1 MAITT
6 ESKTELKVVL
16 GTMTLSKEAHVHD
29 PNGCATMLDAF
40 QKHGYN
46 EIDSARVPHRFG
58 PPKPGKRFYTHKND
72 DLKPGLLES
81 LQALQGEKIDLWY
94 LHARDHNTS
103 YAEALEVS
111 GKSPKSANFTSAAVG
126 KSQTSIRAAIT
137 RSSAPSSQSSSPA
150 SESTGSP
157 FTHPAPSPVDVLT
170 DKYQR
175 DTGEHEDG
183 SQFDPKKMQGANFRR
198 RYWNEAYF
206 SALDVIRPVAHKH
219 GITTAEAAVRWANYH
234 SSMKKEY
241 SDAVITGASSAV
253 QLEENLTNL
262 EKGPLPQELVK
273 EFDEGWAI
281 VTGVCGPYFQWL
293 SGLRIKF
300 KILIDC
306 LL

>member
-16 GTMTLSKEAHVHD
+16 GTMTLSKEARVHD
-29 PNGCATMLDAF
+29 PNDCATMLDAF

-46 EIDSARVPHRFG
+46 EIDSARVYGVAHRAWLWALSSVRTG
-58 PPKPGKRFYTHKND
+58 SGRPS
-72 DLKPGLLES
+72 LPGLLES

-103 YAEALEVS
+103 YAEALEVVNELYKASYFHHFGISNYSVWEVAQICELYERS
-111 GKSPKSANFTSAAVG
+111 GWKKPDVYQGCYHAL
-126 KSQTSIRAAIT
+126 Q
-137 RSSAPSSQSSSPA
+137 RSVEPELFPCLRQYGIAFYSSSPVA
-150 SESTGSP
+150 GGCA
-157 FTHPAPSPVDVLT
+157 HG
-170 DKYQR
+170 Q
-175 DTGEHEDG
+175 GE
-183 SQFDPKKMQGANFRR
+183 FRR

-219 GITTAEAAVRWANYH
+219 GITTAEAAVRWANYP

-241 SDAVITGASSAV
+241 SDVVITGASSAV

-262 EKGPLPQELVK
+262 EKGPLPLELVK
-273 EFDEGWAI
+273 AFDEGWAI

-300 KILIDC
+300 KFLIDC